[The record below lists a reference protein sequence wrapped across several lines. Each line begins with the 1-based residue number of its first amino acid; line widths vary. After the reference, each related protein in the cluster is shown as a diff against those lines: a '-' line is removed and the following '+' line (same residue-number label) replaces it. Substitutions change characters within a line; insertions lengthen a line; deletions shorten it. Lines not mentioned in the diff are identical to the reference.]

1 MIIPR
6 GIKNINTVGNLTK
19 NTLRY
24 NFHTMKTIAER
35 LKHAMHH
42 AGDISQIGLAEAAGV
57 SQPTIW
63 KLLNNK
69 TKKSKE
75 LPSIAGALGVNLE
88 WLATGKGEMTG
99 GDQAVTPRIDIS
111 RLVPVWDESGETG
124 DFITS
129 PGDKP
134 EKSWRAYAMKRNTG
148 VGEAPAGSIII
159 IDTDIEP
166 GADDIVL
173 AMMSGRISAYRYV
186 TGTDGS
192 GFLSVDDKRVPM
204 APAAKDSLIGVA
216 IYLIRD
222 LRM

>member
-1 MIIPR
+1 M
-6 GIKNINTVGNLTK
+6 GINNINTIRNLTE

-24 NFHTMKTIAER
+24 NFRIMKTIAER

-42 AGDISQIGLAEAAGV
+42 AGDISQMGLAEAAGV

-63 KLLNNK
+63 KLLNGK

-75 LPSIAGALGVNLE
+75 IPNIAGALGVSLE
-88 WLATGKGEMTG
+88 WLATGKGEMFG
-99 GDQAVTPRIDIS
+99 GEQASSPRVNLS
-111 RLVPVWDESGETG
+111 QLVPVWDENGDTG

-129 PGDKP
+129 PGSKP
-134 EKSWRAYAMKRNTG
+134 ERSWRAYMMKRNSG
-148 VGEAPAGSIII
+148 IAEAPAGAIIV

-173 AMMSGRISAYRYV
+173 AMMSGKVLAYRYV
-186 TGTDGS
+186 TGADGS

-204 APAAKDSLIGVA
+204 APISKESLIGVA
-216 IYLIRD
+216 IYVIRD

>member
-1 MIIPR
+1 MIIPM
-6 GIKNINTVGNLTK
+6 GMKNINTIRNLTR

-24 NFHTMKTIAER
+24 NFYTMKTIAER

-42 AGDISQIGLAEAAGV
+42 AGDISQKGLAEAAGV

-88 WLATGKGEMTG
+88 WLATGKGEMAGSEQTLH
-99 GDQAVTPRIDIS
+99 PRIDFS
-111 RLVPVWDESGETG
+111 RLVPVWDENGDTG
-124 DFITS
+124 DYITS
-129 PGDKP
+129 PGGKT
-134 EKSWRAYAMKRNTG
+134 EKSWRAYVMRRNSG
-148 VGEAPAGSIII
+148 IEEAPAGTIII
-159 IDTDIEP
+159 VDTAIEP
-166 GADDIVL
+166 GTDDIVL
-173 AMMSGRISAYRYV
+173 AMMSGRVSAYRYV

-204 APAAKDSLIGVA
+204 ASASKDSLIGVA

-222 LRM
+222 LRV